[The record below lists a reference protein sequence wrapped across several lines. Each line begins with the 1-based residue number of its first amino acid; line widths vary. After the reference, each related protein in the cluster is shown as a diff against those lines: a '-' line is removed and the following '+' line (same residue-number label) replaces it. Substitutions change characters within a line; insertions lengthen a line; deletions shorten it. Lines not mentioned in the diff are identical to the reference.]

1 MVAKSSVFPFLLYK
15 ITICAPR
22 VCIMLRDIA
31 RKNKMEQCVKKRVRT
46 LKKCTP
52 VSIYNRGVINILASS

>member
-31 RKNKMEQCVKKRVRT
+31 RKSKMEQCVKKTGAHPEEVHTRFY
-46 LKKCTP
+46 L
-52 VSIYNRGVINILASS
+52 